1 MDKLEVFNQH
11 RPLLFSIAY
20 NMLSSAMD
28 AEDMVQEVYLRWAGS
43 PDVESPRAYLSAIRR
58 TCAIDTQMAR
68 GGTAWPAHLH
78 RRQRNSQRSRSGAAW
93 PDRYSDMADPFGCAR
108 LGRPDGSG
116 DAVSPQAW
124 RISEHPLQS
133 CAACSGSLC
142 GPWALGACSP
152 VTRVSQPKM
161 EV

>member
-58 TCAIDTQMAR
+58 TCASMLFNPRKLSVSSTLAPGCLSR
-68 GGTAWPAHLH
+68 LLPNPAI
-78 RRQRNSQRSRSGAAW
+78 RSR
-93 PDRYSDMADPFGCAR
+93 RRC
-108 LGRPDGSG
+108 
-116 DAVSPQAW
+116 
-124 RISEHPLQS
+124 
-133 CAACSGSLC
+133 
-142 GPWALGACSP
+142 
-152 VTRVSQPKM
+152 
-161 EV
+161 